1 MPEMDLAVSGLLM
14 YYFDKIAALSRHFG
28 RLDLTDCNLPIR
40 ISYTNGRKGVAC
52 TEYFLD
58 RVSWLEEEG
67 AVAFDVTGMSDDP
80 DKYTLQTIEAA
91 QIVRVPGTERRFVVT
106 GERLLACDPLVDV
119 LSLAT
124 LLHHLLCKVRGKDGE
139 QSAADM
145 PFDKDEYTRI
155 LNDLEQFFCRLDD
168 GQVRGKGMT
177 SNP

>member
-14 YYFDKIAALSRHFG
+14 YYFDKIAALTRHFG
-28 RLDLTDCNLPIR
+28 QIDLSDCDLPIR
-40 ISYTNGRKGVAC
+40 FSYMKGREGVDC

-58 RVSWLEEEG
+58 RVSWLEEG